1 LLNISDLSYSIG
13 ERTLFSGVTVAMN
26 RLDRFGLVGA
36 NGTGKTTLLRIIIG
50 DVSPTTGKV
59 SRSAGFT
66 IGYLPQEEIVL
77 RGNTVID
84 EVLLDHNALL
94 ARIREIEKRMAAAPR
109 AADIIREYE
118 RAHDEF
124 HHHGGYDF
132 ESRARKVAV
141 GLGFTAEDFARSVEQ
156 FSSGWQMRIV
166 LARLLLL
173 DPDLLLLD
181 EPTNHLDIES
191 IQWLEEY
198 LVKFRG
204 AILVVSHDR
213 YFLDRVLKTTDGI
226 SGIWEL
232 DFGRFE
238 RYRANYSA
246 YLQESQARKQ
256 RIIQLAKTQQR
267 KIVEIKD
274 FIARNKANKKKA
286 GVVKS
291 REKYL
296 ERMEIIEAEAE
307 RKKIRVSFPVE
318 PIFSRQLVQLNSIS
332 KVYDGKTVLHNIS
345 TVIERGN
352 KIALIGKNGAGKSTL
367 CRIIAGIEEPT
378 TGERKASGKVMI
390 GAFSHEIMLGLD
402 PSSTVIEEAQK
413 NALPHICQN
422 IRSYLGLFLF
432 SGDDVFK
439 KVSVLSGG
447 EKTRLAMLKTMVK
460 PSNMLVLDEPTF
472 HLDRDSVDSI
482 RQAVQFYEG
491 TLIFVTHDRDL
502 IASFA
507 DRVLE
512 IKNGAL
518 IDYPGDFSCY
528 LWKRDHPAA
537 GAAPQPALAGAGA
550 KAKKGGKQLT
560 MVERIKKQIMVKEKR
575 RSKLRDTFS
584 RPGFIENPRRSK
596 KFFEEYQRLSA
607 EIEEL
612 EKQLAAEQND
622 VPVKQ

>member
-1 LLNISDLSYSIG
+1 
-13 ERTLFSGVTVAMN
+13 MN
-26 RLDRFGLVGA
+26 RHDRFGLVGA

-50 DVSPTTGKV
+50 DVSPTSGTV
-59 SRSAGFT
+59 SRPAVFT
-66 IGYLPQEEIVL
+66 IGYLPQEEMVL
-77 RGNTVID
+77 RGNTVLD
-84 EVLLDHNALL
+84 EALRDHNALL

-109 AADIIREYE
+109 DANIIREYE
-118 RAHDEF
+118 RIHDEF
-124 HHHGGYDF
+124 NHHGGYDF
-132 ESRARKVAV
+132 ESRARKIVL
-141 GLGFTAEDFARSVEQ
+141 GLGFATEDFARPVEQ
-156 FSSGWQMRIV
+156 FSSGWQMRMV

-198 LVKFRG
+198 LVQYQG

-213 YFLDRVLKTTDGI
+213 FFLDRVLKTGDGV

-256 RIIQLAKTQQR
+256 RITQLAKTQQR

-291 REKYL
+291 REKTL
-296 ERMEIIEAEAE
+296 ERMEIIEVEAE
-307 RKKIRVSFPVE
+307 RKKIRVNFPVE
-318 PIFSRQLVQLNSIS
+318 PIFSRQVVQLKNIN
-332 KVYDGKTVLHNIS
+332 KVYDGKTVLQNIS

-378 TGERKASGKVMI
+378 AGERKASDKVKI

-402 PSSTVIEEAQK
+402 ASCTVIEEAQK
-413 NALPHICQN
+413 HALPQICQN
-422 IRSYLGLFLF
+422 IRGYLGLFLF

-447 EKTRLAMLKTMVK
+447 EKTRLVMLKTMIK

-518 IDYPGDFSCY
+518 IDYPGDFSYY
-528 LWKRDHPAA
+528 LWKRDHPVA
-537 GAAPQPALAGAGA
+537 GAVPQAARADAGG
-550 KAKKGGKQLT
+550 KPKKEGKQLT
-560 MVERIKKQIMVKEKR
+560 MVEKIKRQIIVKEER

-584 RPGFIENPRRSK
+584 RPGLTENPRKSK
-596 KFFEEYQRLSA
+596 KFFEEYQRLST
-607 EIEEL
+607 EIEDL
-612 EKQLAAEQND
+612 EKLLAAQQDD